1 MMKVLE
7 QLLSELRTAA
17 IQLEKQEQDLD
28 RALLDVRTRRIA
40 QQGAIEALQMAIQR
54 MAQDQIAN
62 TDNTEKME
70 D

>member
-7 QLLSELRTAA
+7 QLLDELRTTATR
-17 IQLEKQEQDLD
+17 LVENEHELD
-28 RALLDVRTRRIA
+28 VALADVRTRRIA
-40 QQGAIEALQMAIQR
+40 QQGAIEALQLAIRR